1 MESELR
7 AALIA
12 WLRADAGL
20 TGLVNAVVEEAPPR
34 LRSGQAP
41 RASPPWLGIAAS
53 ASADWSTKDRRGREV
68 RVALELHAR
77 GDDPGA
83 AAAVTRAVEA
93 RIEALPR
100 AQDGFEVAGVT
111 YLRARAE
118 QRAGNRR
125 AVLVEYRFR
134 VLASA

>member
-12 WLRADAGL
+12 WLRADAVL
-20 TGLVNAVVEEAPPR
+20 ANLVNTVSEEAP
-34 LRSGQAP
+34 A

-68 RVALELHAR
+68 RVAFELQMR
-77 GDDPGA
+77 GDDPAA
-83 AAAVTRAVEA
+83 AAAVTRAVEM
-93 RIEALPR
+93 RVEALPR
-100 AQDGFEVAGVT
+100 AQEGFAVAGVMF
-111 YLRARAE
+111 LRARAE

-125 AVLVEYRFR
+125 VVLVEYRFR
-134 VLASA
+134 VLAVA